1 MKIIAGSF
9 RNKITYRSVGYD
21 PYAGAVKTGDVKDP
35 AIARLLDAGERAV
48 FKKTLP
54 CAPKRSF
61 RHNRTAS
68 VRAVIQFRLCDEDGA
83 EDGRFLGFAAF
94 PVWPR
99 CAGRWSIT
107 VSVGETMS

>member
-48 FKKTLP
+48 LYRFANECTVWGDLL
-54 CAPKRSF
+54 
-61 RHNRTAS
+61 NRP
-68 VRAVIQFRLCDEDGA
+68 VC
-83 EDGRFLGFAAF
+83 GFVQSGKEREANNSR
-94 PVWPR
+94 PESRTRNRKPL
-99 CAGRWSIT
+99 
-107 VSVGETMS
+107 

>member
-21 PYAGAVKTGDVKDP
+21 PYAGAVKTGDVKDR

-48 FKKTLP
+48 FKKSP
-54 CAPKRSF
+54 PYASKRSF
-61 RHNRTAS
+61 RRNRTAS
-68 VRAVIQFRLCDEDGA
+68 VRAVIQFRLFDEDGA

-94 PVWPR
+94 PAWPL

-107 VSVGETMS
+107 VSLGETMS